1 MPRHHLTGRNILD
14 HRKIRIHAIEWQ
26 IGDVGAE
33 YCTWYGLIECPLE
46 LVGECPVLQSFLH
59 NRFVWVSSSY
69 FGEKIVLS
77 HDSLYF
83 LVIHLWESHFDAS
96 PAIFSFAFIEDFFD
110 EKVVR
115 VVLVR
120 FI

>member
-77 HDSLYF
+77 HDS
-83 LVIHLWESHFDAS
+83 

>member
-14 HRKIRIHAIEWQ
+14 HGKIRIHAIEWQ

-46 LVGECPVLQSFLH
+46 LVVECPVLQSFLH

-69 FGEKIVLS
+69 FGEKTGAQDIPQQAPKGIQSNHTKYSILHRHHLS
-77 HDSLYF
+77 
-83 LVIHLWESHFDAS
+83 
-96 PAIFSFAFIEDFFD
+96 AIQWHVCVSFGDQGYCD
-110 EKVVR
+110 R
-115 VVLVR
+115 
-120 FI
+120 